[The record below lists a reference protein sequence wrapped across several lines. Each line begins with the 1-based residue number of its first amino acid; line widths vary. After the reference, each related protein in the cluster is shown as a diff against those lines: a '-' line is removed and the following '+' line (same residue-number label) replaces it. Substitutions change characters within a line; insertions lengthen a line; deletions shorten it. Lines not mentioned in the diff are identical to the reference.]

1 MHYINYSVRSRR
13 LIYYRWRCSR
23 CNEINTG
30 QYSVTSKNTYFTP
43 GHSVKQSNFDMLKEQ
58 GTNAIN
64 LKVLFMN
71 FGKKCFKVGKV
82 SGCCHHCG
90 NVEPWANEFKY
101 KKAIGVLSLLFA
113 IIGFIAACYIVYIYD
128 VKLGLLLALFSIFPL
143 LIYCSE
149 KKNTAK
155 ERTAALPLESIPI
168 QVYELGFGKLGTEQE
183 IIQIKIDEL
192 EKQKNERLQ
201 RETQHSEKTPSEPST
216 QAIASFLEASK
227 DCVRFSEVLSNWRKL
242 GLDQNERYDNI
253 TKVLISK
260 NDIERFYG
268 VDSVSVQKF
277 LTETE
282 KSYFNI

>member
-1 MHYINYSVRSRR
+1 MHYINYSVRCRR

-43 GHSVKQSNFDMLKEQ
+43 GHSVKQSNFNMLKEQ

-113 IIGFIAACYIVYIYD
+113 IIGFIAACYIVYVYD
-128 VKLGLLLALFSIFPL
+128 TKLGLVLALFSVFPPLNL
-143 LIYCSE
+143 LHREKEYCQ
-149 KKNTAK
+149 
-155 ERTAALPLESIPI
+155 RTNSSAPA
-168 QVYELGFGKLGTEQE
+168 
-183 IIQIKIDEL
+183 
-192 EKQKNERLQ
+192 
-201 RETQHSEKTPSEPST
+201 
-216 QAIASFLEASK
+216 
-227 DCVRFSEVLSNWRKL
+227 
-242 GLDQNERYDNI
+242 
-253 TKVLISK
+253 
-260 NDIERFYG
+260 
-268 VDSVSVQKF
+268 
-277 LTETE
+277 
-282 KSYFNI
+282 

>member
-1 MHYINYSVRSRR
+1 M
-13 LIYYRWRCSR
+13 
-23 CNEINTG
+23 
-30 QYSVTSKNTYFTP
+30 
-43 GHSVKQSNFDMLKEQ
+43 
-58 GTNAIN
+58 
-64 LKVLFMN
+64 
-71 FGKKCFKVGKV
+71 
-82 SGCCHHCG
+82 
-90 NVEPWANEFKY
+90 
-101 KKAIGVLSLLFA
+101 
-113 IIGFIAACYIVYIYD
+113 
-128 VKLGLLLALFSIFPL
+128 
-143 LIYCSE
+143 
-149 KKNTAK
+149 
-155 ERTAALPLESIPI
+155 
-168 QVYELGFGKLGTEQE
+168 YELGFGKLGTEQE

-201 RETQHSEKTPSEPST
+201 KETQHSEKTPSEPST
-216 QAIASFLEASK
+216 QAIASFLDASK